1 MLMNK
6 NHEKEL
12 LANTVKRFVEEELY
26 PHEETV
32 DKNGEVPLELGRQ
45 IEKKSKDLGLF
56 AANLPIEVGG
66 GGLDYESMLLIEREY
81 GKTSHA
87 LHAWAARPTEILLA
101 CNEEQKKRYL
111 DPCVTGEKRE
121 LFALT
126 EPEAGSDIMSM
137 KTHAKKDG
145 NDWIMNGSKHFISGP
160 VMPDFAIVFAS
171 TGEDETPRGK
181 RKRITA
187 FLVDVGEN
195 GFEIGIGTKCVS
207 YRGYH
212 AFRLNFSDV
221 RLGPNQILGK
231 EGKGLELSGKW
242 LGMGRIWVGASCCG
256 KAERLFELAKDW
268 ASTRKQFGQP
278 IGKFQATG
286 FKLADIAIELRAA
299 DLMVNDAVRRANEG
313 KMSDA
318 DAAMVKVYCSEML
331 NRAADNTLQLYGG
344 MGLMEELPIQRLWRD
359 SRLER
364 IWDGTSEIQRHIITR
379 SILRPCLLYTSPSPR
394 D

>member
-1 MLMNK
+1 MRLKMLMNK

-12 LANTVKRFVEEELY
+12 LENTVKRFVEEELY

-56 AANLPIEVGG
+56 SANLPIEVGG
-66 GGLDYESMLLIEREY
+66 GGLDYESMLIIEREY

-145 NDWIMNGSKHFISGP
+145 SDWILNGSKHFISGP

-221 RLGPNQILGK
+221 RLGPNQILGE

-379 SILRPCLLYTSPSPR
+379 SILRPLGA
-394 D
+394 

>member
-1 MLMNK
+1 MRLKMLMNK

-12 LANTVKRFVEEELY
+12 LENTVKRFVEEELY

-160 VMPDFAIVFAS
+160 VMPDFAIVFAA

-221 RLGPNQILGK
+221 RLGPNQILGE

-256 KAERLFELAKDW
+256 KAERLFEFAKDW

-379 SILRPCLLYTSPSPR
+379 SILRPLGA
-394 D
+394 